1 MCLFVWH
8 GIDASG
14 VPQQSSGV
22 TEIINR
28 GDQLACMFL
37 FTFPCLCV
45 LTLERKYERCD
56 YHTKRKHII
65 YDFCVM
71 NPKTALSL
79 GWLKRLVLNMTFA
92 LNGLGKKS
100 SFWRRDLFCK
110 LSAWFTVILN
120 SLGGGAR
127 GTAAESNFVSPT
139 VFSITKVTWT

>member
-1 MCLFVWH
+1 
-8 GIDASG
+8 
-14 VPQQSSGV
+14 
-22 TEIINR
+22 
-28 GDQLACMFL
+28 
-37 FTFPCLCV
+37 
-45 LTLERKYERCD
+45 
-56 YHTKRKHII
+56 
-65 YDFCVM
+65 M

-127 GTAAESNFVSPT
+127 ETASESNFVSPT
-139 VFSITKVTWT
+139 LFSITKVAWT